1 MRTAAIVLSLFFLVL
16 VLWDIFETIVLP
28 RRVTRKFR
36 LARIFYLSTWRPWK
50 AVGKRIPDEE
60 RREDFLSIYGPLT
73 MLSLLALWAF
83 LLIFTFALLHWGLDT
98 TVATPGNPR
107 NFSNYLY
114 VSGISLFSLGIGDMP
129 LNRLGN
135 TIMIAEAG
143 TGFGVLALVVS
154 YLPVLFQAFSKREVN
169 ISLLDAR
176 AGSPPSATEI
186 LSRYSEQLDKLEILL
201 ERWEDW
207 AAELL
212 ESHLTLPILCLYRSQ
227 HENQSWIASLTTI
240 LDTSSLLM
248 AVVDAGPKWQ
258 AQFTFAMARHALADL
273 AHVFNAAPRP
283 PSPSRLS
290 SADFKLLCAD
300 LREYGIPIIESDTAE
315 TDLKRLRELYE
326 PYSNTLTNLLL
337 VELPPWTTPPNE
349 VDNWRT
355 SAWQKKAPVAIKH
368 STSPS
373 ETETN
378 RMA

>member
-1 MRTAAIVLSLFFLVL
+1 M
-16 VLWDIFETIVLP
+16 
-28 RRVTRKFR
+28 
-36 LARIFYLSTWRPWK
+36 STWRPWK
-50 AVGKRIPDEE
+50 ALGKRIPSEK

-73 MLSLLALWAF
+73 MLALLSLWAVM
-83 LLIFTFALLHWGLDT
+83 LVFTFALLHWGLKT
-98 TVATPGNPR
+98 PLTPPESQQKFFSYLYLSGTSLFTLGPGNIAP
-107 NFSNYLY
+107 
-114 VSGISLFSLGIGDMP
+114 VD
-129 LNRLGN
+129 RLGS
-135 TIMIAEAG
+135 TIMIIEAG
-143 TGFGVLALVVS
+143 TGFGVLALLIG
-154 YLPVLFQAFSKREVN
+154 YLPVLFQSFAKREVN

-176 AGSPPSATEI
+176 AGSPPSAAEI
-186 LSRYSEQLDKLEILL
+186 LSRYTERLDKLETLF

-258 AQFTFAMARHALADL
+258 AQFTFAMARHALVDL
-273 AHVFNAAPRP
+273 AHVFNAAPRS
-283 PSPSRLS
+283 PSPPRLS
-290 SADFKLLCAD
+290 SADFKRICAD
-300 LREYGIPIIESDTAE
+300 LREHGIPIIESDTAE
-315 TDLKRLRELYE
+315 KDLNRLRKLYE
-326 PYSNTLTNLLL
+326 PYSNSLTDLLL
-337 VELPPWTTPPNE
+337 IKLPPWTTPPDE

-355 SAWQKKAPVAIKH
+355 SAWQKKVPVAIKH